1 MLKTSKHSQS
11 YKRKFRPYE
20 SRGVTSEQQIT
31 ECLCPK
37 CGSVHRMKIKWIGRG
52 IPRKFCEKCKSKI
65 QSDVFGFCYE
75 VDTYSINYSDLV
87 D

>member
-1 MLKTSKHSQS
+1 MNKQSTKT
-11 YKRKFRPYE
+11 KRAFRPY
-20 SRGVTSEQQIT
+20 SKRGVSSEKPFT

-37 CGSVHRMKIKWIGRG
+37 CGLVHRMRIRWIGRG
-52 IPRKFCEKCKSKI
+52 IPKKFCEKCKSKI